1 MAQTIIFMRHAE
13 YSRDFGANAGKL
25 TPNGIQ
31 MARHMAM
38 KLKNFGINPD
48 VCIFSNAIRAIQTK
62 DLIIEAAEFKPQY
75 VLEEKSINECWDFE
89 PMVDAINFFPDAKC
103 ILIIGHNPIMGALGS
118 MIGHKKGIFT
128 PGSFMV
134 VEYSPK
140 VDSRNICNSADAK
153 LLYEEI
159 AIYN

>member
-1 MAQTIIFMRHAE
+1 MAQTIIYMRHAE

-31 MARHMAM
+31 MAKEMSLKM
-38 KLKNFGINPD
+38 KNFGLNPD
-48 VCIFSNAIRAIQTK
+48 VCIYSNAIRAIQTK
-62 DLIIEAAEFKPQY
+62 DHVLEAAQFNPEFQI
-75 VLEEKSINECWDFE
+75 EEKSINECWDFE
-89 PMVDAINFFPDAKC
+89 PMVDAINLFPDAKC
-103 ILIIGHNPIMGALGS
+103 ILIVGHNPIMGALGS

-134 VEYSPK
+134 VAYSAK
-140 VDSRNICNSADAK
+140 IDARTICNSADAN

-159 AIYN
+159 AVYH